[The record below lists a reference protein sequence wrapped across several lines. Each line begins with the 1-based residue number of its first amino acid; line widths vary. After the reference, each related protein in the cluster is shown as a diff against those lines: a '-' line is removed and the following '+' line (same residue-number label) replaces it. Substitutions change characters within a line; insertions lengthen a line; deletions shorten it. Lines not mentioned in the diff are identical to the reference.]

1 MNYKKTKVGI
11 IGLGYVGLPLLLLIK
26 KKFETY
32 GFDLSEEK
40 IELLKNNSSYISDI
54 SNSELKKVNKKNIF
68 SMTELQNISHCNYII
83 FCLPTPLKKNAPDMS
98 YVISAFN
105 KIYKYLNKNQTIVLE
120 SSVYPGA
127 TREIFQSALNK
138 KFTIGRNFY
147 LGYSPERIDPGT
159 YKTDKKMRLKS
170 ITKLIAGH
178 TKSCANKVNFL
189 YKKIFDNVYLCK
201 TIEIAETAKLFEN
214 IFRAVNISLVNEMK
228 MITNKLNIN
237 IHDVVE
243 AAASKP
249 FGFKK
254 FAPGPGVGGHCIP
267 IDPVFMTWLA
277 KKNNYKTKFIN
288 LSIKVNKEV
297 KEWII
302 KGILKNLPNKKK
314 TKILIL
320 GLAYKKNVNDLR
332 ESPSLKIFKNLILKK
347 NIKIDI
353 SDPYVKYIMVKN
365 KSYKTTNV
373 KNYKIYD
380 CVILL
385 TDHSKFNYR
394 KILKESKLIIDTRG
408 IYKNKTMK
416 KVISL

>member
-1 MNYKKTKVGI
+1 
-11 IGLGYVGLPLLLLIK
+11 
-26 KKFETY
+26 
-32 GFDLSEEK
+32 
-40 IELLKNNSSYISDI
+40 
-54 SNSELKKVNKKNIF
+54 
-68 SMTELQNISHCNYII
+68 
-83 FCLPTPLKKNAPDMS
+83 
-98 YVISAFN
+98 
-105 KIYKYLNKNQTIVLE
+105 
-120 SSVYPGA
+120 
-127 TREIFQSALNK
+127 
-138 KFTIGRNFY
+138 
-147 LGYSPERIDPGT
+147 
-159 YKTDKKMRLKS
+159 MRLKS

-277 KKNNYKTKFIN
+277 KKNNYKTRFIN
-288 LSIKVNKEV
+288 LSTKVNKEV
-297 KEWII
+297 TEWII
-302 KGILKNLPNKKK
+302 KGILKNLPNKRK

-332 ESPSLKIFKNLILKK
+332 ESPSLKIFKKLILKK
-347 NIKIDI
+347 NIEIDI

-365 KSYKTTNV
+365 KSYKTINV